1 VTPSDGVPTADTET
15 ARQRIDGG
23 DLVLDVRNADEWSAG
38 RIADSVWIP
47 MGQLSERQGELP
59 DDRAIVVVCR
69 SGARS
74 ATVTTALTRAGYDAT
89 NLAGGLL
96 GWADAGLPLVT
107 DDETPGTVA

>member
-1 VTPSDGVPTADTET
+1 MLPAIDAET
-15 ARQRIDGG
+15 AHQRIGDG
-23 DLVLDVRNADEWSAG
+23 DVVLDVRNPDEWAAG
-38 RIADSVWIP
+38 RIADSIWIP
-47 MGQLSERQGELP
+47 MGELSGRQDELP

-74 ATVTTALTRAGYDAT
+74 ATVTTALMRAGYDGT

-96 GWADAGLPLVT
+96 GWVEADLPLVT